1 MFKISKLLLLLLFLT
16 SCDNIQNPNVKKS
29 SSGICHEKGSQYY
42 KQTKKFESFSS
53 IEDCLKVSEV
63 VNIPVVFDTH
73 HYACYCQLHP
83 EEKFLPASEYIP
95 RILESWKRRGIKPKF
110 HVSEQGSGRVGHHS
124 DYIEVI
130 PDHVIEI
137 PEKYNMS
144 IDLMVEAKMKE
155 QAILRLYE
163 KYGPNNFLKM

>member
-1 MFKISKLLLLLLFLT
+1 M
-16 SCDNIQNPNVKKS
+16 V
-29 SSGICHEKGSQYY
+29 Y
-42 KQTKKFESFSS
+42 
-53 IEDCLKVSEV
+53 
-63 VNIPVVFDTH
+63 DTH
-73 HYACYCQLHP
+73 HYSCYTILHP
-83 EEKFLPASEYIP
+83 DEKQKPIEELIPA
-95 RILESWKRRGIKPKF
+95 ILETWKRRGIKPKF
-110 HVSEQGSGRVGHHS
+110 HISEQGAGRCGHHS

-163 KYGPNNFLKM
+163 KYGANNFLKM